1 MSSSPILLAGILIA
15 AAVLIMWLVW
25 FRRARK
31 ASGGR
36 SVWNTEEAPPPVVT
50 EMPRVDLLEYPF
62 TVSLVLNPKEAANL
76 VDAPIV
82 RTSSPLTVDGIT
94 AFGRIDFP
102 GRASRYAY
110 FNTRG
115 VGADHG
121 LIRARVNMFDVD
133 PSAPG
138 RMPRGYPGDEDLY
151 VFRTEVDVVAMPP
164 LPPQPPGPPGPPTPG
179 AGPSPK
185 AGPTPYP

>member
-1 MSSSPILLAGILIA
+1 MSTSPLLLAGILITLA
-15 AAVLIMWLVW
+15 ILIVWLVW
-25 FRRARK
+25 FVRARK
-31 ASGGR
+31 SSGGR
-36 SVWNTEEAPPPVVT
+36 AVWNTEEAPPPVVA

-62 TVSLVLNPKEAANL
+62 TVSLVLNPDEAANL

-94 AFGRIDFP
+94 AFGRIDIP

-133 PSAPG
+133 ASAPG

-151 VFRTEVDVVAMPP
+151 VFRSEIDVVAMPQPPKGPPPGSAP
-164 LPPQPPGPPGPPTPG
+164 LPD
-179 AGPSPK
+179 